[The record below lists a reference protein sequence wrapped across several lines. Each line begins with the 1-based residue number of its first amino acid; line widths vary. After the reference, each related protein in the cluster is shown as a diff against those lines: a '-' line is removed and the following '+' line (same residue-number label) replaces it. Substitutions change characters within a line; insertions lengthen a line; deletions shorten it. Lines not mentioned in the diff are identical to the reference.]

1 MKKGS
6 KETDLYAEAK
16 RKLELVKIFYRHLR
30 VYIVINIILF
40 GLAISLYNQL
50 GGQEVADKGFQDW
63 FMLNLWITPILWGLG
78 LFIHGLVVFKS
89 QHFTGISLT
98 PGFIKKW
105 EERQIQKILEKQDS
119 EPNN

>member
-89 QHFTGISLT
+89 QLFTSISLT
-98 PGFIKKW
+98 PGFINKW